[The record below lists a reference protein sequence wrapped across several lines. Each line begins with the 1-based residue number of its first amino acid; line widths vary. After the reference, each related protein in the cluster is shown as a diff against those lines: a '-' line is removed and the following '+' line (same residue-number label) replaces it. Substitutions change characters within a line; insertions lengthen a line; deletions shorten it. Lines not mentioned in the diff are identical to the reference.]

1 MIMSILHNLLV
12 ATRPTSG
19 RPPPGLTC
27 GIAST
32 DVSHPGPACLAAAR
46 WAEMP
51 ADTVGRKGWVLGCL
65 IEKEPSEASLPC
77 EAGAARLG
85 KVRRWR
91 QPQASLTPLRPHQ
104 RPEPENRLQGSR
116 TRSTCMS
123 RQAADGGI
131 CLGLLFSLASLP
143 CPPGPRGWEWPPG
156 PRLCSALLRPKAGG
170 HGEPAGRLSSPSL
183 PQVILEPRAGEDQLR
198 GKTYLFL
205 HPDLEE
211 PSQWCPQ
218 LWSHGPEPPS
228 RWRPWERSSF
238 PVAKTRSLYF
248 PGRDDNE
255 Q

>member
-1 MIMSILHNLLV
+1 MSILHNLLV
-12 ATRPTSG
+12 ATCPASG

-32 DVSHPGPACLAAAR
+32 VVSHPGPACLTAAR
-46 WAEMP
+46 WAKMP
-51 ADTVGRKGWVLGCL
+51 ADTVGWKGWVLGCL

-77 EAGAARLG
+77 EAGAARPG

-91 QPQASLTPLRPHQ
+91 QPQALLTPLRPHQ
-104 RPEPENRLQGSR
+104 RPELESRLQGSR
-116 TRSTCMS
+116 TRSPACPD
-123 RQAADGGI
+123 RQLMEAFVSGSSSPWPPFPVRLAPEGGNGH
-131 CLGLLFSLASLP
+131 LGPGCVLP
-143 CPPGPRGWEWPPG
+143 C
-156 PRLCSALLRPKAGG
+156 SAPKQGG
-170 HGEPAGRLSSPSL
+170 FLAPSFAKSFWN
-183 PQVILEPRAGEDQLR
+183 PEQGKTSLR

-218 LWSHGPEPPS
+218 LWSHRPEPPS
-228 RWRPWERSSF
+228 RWRPWEQSSF

-248 PGRDDNE
+248 PGRDDNK